1 MTRVQANLI
10 LLLTGAIWGLGFI
23 AQSTAM
29 DNIGPFMF
37 IAIRSVIAALTI
49 APFALKEKQHAPSRL
64 TMADY
69 VFFAAIGLVLFAG
82 LCAQQIGLIT
92 TSVTNAGFLTGI
104 YLILVP
110 ILGII
115 LLRNWP
121 HPVIWPSA
129 LLALAG
135 IYLLSGGA
143 LTQLKSGDIL
153 IIFGAIF
160 WALQVILIGQANKT
174 GRPIMLTLVQFLT
187 CAIAAFIFA
196 YFTGELDFSLIPL
209 AWKELLFTGIFSSG
223 IAFTLQAIG
232 QRYTSAPQAAIF
244 MSSEALFAA
253 FFGAIFLGERL
264 APVGFVGCFLIF
276 IAMLA
281 VEVIPIL
288 KTSKQ
293 SNRV

>member
-1 MTRVQANLI
+1 MTRVQANLV

-29 DNIGPFMF
+29 ASIGPFMF
-37 IAIRSVIAALTI
+37 IAIRSVIAAITI
-49 APFALKEKQHAPSRL
+49 APFAFNEQRRASRPL
-64 TMADY
+64 SIKDY
-69 VFFAAIGLVLFAG
+69 LFFAIIGLVLFVG
-82 LCAQQIGLIT
+82 LSAQQIGLIT

-110 ILGII
+110 ILGVA

-121 HPVIWPSA
+121 HPVIWPSSI
-129 LLALAG
+129 LALAG

-143 LTQLKSGDIL
+143 LTQLKSGDML

-160 WALQVILIGQANKT
+160 WALQVILIGQANRT
-174 GRPIMLTLVQFLT
+174 GRPITLTIVQFIA
-187 CAIAAFIFA
+187 CAIVAFIFA
-196 YFTGELDFSLIPL
+196 AFTGELDFSLISL

-232 QRYTSAPQAAIF
+232 QRYTTAPQAAIF

-253 FFGAIFLGERL
+253 FFGALLLGERL
-264 APVGFVGCFLIF
+264 PPLGLIGCLMIF

-281 VEVIPIL
+281 VEILPIFRPQMR
-288 KTSKQ
+288 KKA
-293 SNRV
+293 

>member
-1 MTRVQANLI
+1 MTRVQANLV

-29 DNIGPFMF
+29 ATIGPFMF
-37 IAIRSVIAALTI
+37 IAMRSVIAAITI
-49 APFALKEKQHAPSRL
+49 APLAYNEQRHATRPL
-64 TMADY
+64 LIKDY
-69 VFFAAIGLVLFAG
+69 LFFAIIGLVLFVG
-82 LCAQQIGLIT
+82 LSAQQIGLIT

-110 ILGII
+110 ILGVV
-115 LLRNWP
+115 LLKNWP
-121 HPVIWPSA
+121 HPVIWPSS

-143 LTQLKSGDIL
+143 LTQLKSGDML

-174 GRPIMLTLVQFLT
+174 GRPVMLTIIQFIA
-187 CAIAAFIFA
+187 CAIVAFIFA
-196 YFTGELDFSLIPL
+196 TFNRELDFSLVTS
-209 AWKELLFTGIFSSG
+209 AWKELLFTGVFSSG
-223 IAFTLQAIG
+223 VTFTLQAIG
-232 QRYTSAPQAAIF
+232 QRYTTAPQAAIF

-253 FFGAIFLGERL
+253 FFGAILLGERL
-264 APVGFVGCFLIF
+264 PSSGMLGCLLIF

-281 VEVIPIL
+281 VEIL
-288 KTSKQ
+288 PMFRPNMRKKA
-293 SNRV
+293 

>member
-1 MTRVQANLI
+1 MTRVQANLV

-29 DNIGPFMF
+29 ASIGPFMF
-37 IAIRSVIAALTI
+37 IAIRSVIAAITI
-49 APFALKEKQHAPSRL
+49 APFALNEQRRASRPL
-64 TMADY
+64 SIKDY
-69 VFFAAIGLVLFAG
+69 LFFAIIGLVLFVG
-82 LCAQQIGLIT
+82 LSAQQIGLIT

-110 ILGII
+110 ILGVA

-121 HPVIWPSA
+121 HPVIWPSSI
-129 LLALAG
+129 LALAG

-143 LTQLKSGDIL
+143 LTQLKSGDML

-160 WALQVILIGQANKT
+160 WALQVILIGQANRT
-174 GRPIMLTLVQFLT
+174 GRPITLTIVQFIA
-187 CAIAAFIFA
+187 CAIVAFIFA
-196 YFTGELDFSLIPL
+196 AFTGELDFSLISL

-232 QRYTSAPQAAIF
+232 QRYTTAPQAAIF

-253 FFGAIFLGERL
+253 FFGALLLGERL
-264 APVGFVGCFLIF
+264 PPLGLIGCLMIF

-281 VEVIPIL
+281 VEILPIFRPQMR
-288 KTSKQ
+288 KKA
-293 SNRV
+293 